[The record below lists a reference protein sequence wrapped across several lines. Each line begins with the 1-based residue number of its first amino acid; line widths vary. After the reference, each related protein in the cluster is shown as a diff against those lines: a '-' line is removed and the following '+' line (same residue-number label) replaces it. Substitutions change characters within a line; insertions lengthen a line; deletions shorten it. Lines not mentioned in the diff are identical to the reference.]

1 VAVNLGRIMSKK
13 STTMAGLVEF
23 TPSFLPHP
31 RLSLAVFDFDGTLS
45 WLRHGWPE
53 LMCQVFL
60 PYYPRRADESV
71 EEVQHL
77 LTAEILSGNGLP
89 SIFQMRKFVE
99 RVQSRAAKAPAPE
112 ELLHEYQSRLDRII
126 AERSELI
133 ARKTAQ
139 VDDFVVFGARGM
151 LDLLERRGFKLF
163 VLSGTLEERVKEEAH
178 LLDLTRYFGDRIFGS
193 GSTSFSKRT
202 ILDKILAEEN
212 LRGEN
217 LLCFGDGPVEILH
230 AQELGGMAVA
240 VASDENQNGSGRM
253 DSVKRA
259 QLMDAGAHVVIP
271 DYRDAPQL
279 LDVLLNG

>member
-1 VAVNLGRIMSKK
+1 MPKK
-13 STTMAGLVEF
+13 STSCAGLVEF

-31 RLSLAVFDFDGTLS
+31 HLSLAVFDFDGTLS
-45 WLRHGWPE
+45 WLRHGWPD

-71 EEVQHL
+71 KEVQHL

-99 RVQSRAAKAPAPE
+99 RVHARGAKAPAPE

-126 AERSELI
+126 AERSEMI
-133 ARKTAQ
+133 SRKAAQ
-139 VDDFVVFGARGM
+139 VDDFVVFGGRGM

-163 VLSGTLEERVKEEAH
+163 VLSGTLEERVKEEAN
-178 LLDLTRYFGDRIFGS
+178 LLDLTRYFGERIFGS
-193 GSTSFSKRT
+193 GATSFSKRV
-202 ILDKILAEEN
+202 ILDRILAEEN

-230 AQELGGMAVA
+230 AKELGGMAVA
-240 VASDENQNGSGRM
+240 VASDENQNGSGRLDPM
-253 DSVKRA
+253 KRA
-259 QLMDAGAHVVIP
+259 QLIDAGAHLVVP
-271 DYRDAPQL
+271 DYRDAPAL

>member
-1 VAVNLGRIMSKK
+1 MSKE
-13 STTMAGLVEF
+13 STSYSGLVEF
-23 TPSFLPHP
+23 TPTFSPRP
-31 RLSLAVFDFDGTLS
+31 RLRLAVFDFDGTLS

-71 EEVQHL
+71 EEVQRL

-99 RVQSRAAKAPAPE
+99 RVQTRGVKAPAPE

-126 AERSELI
+126 TERTEMIS
-133 ARKTAQ
+133 RKAAQ
-139 VDDFVVFGARGM
+139 VDDFVVFGARRM
-151 LDLLERRGFKLF
+151 LDILERRGFKLF
-163 VLSGTLEERVKEEAH
+163 VLSGTLEGRVKEEAQ
-178 LLDLTRYFGDRIFGS
+178 LLNLTRYFGERIFGS
-193 GSTSFSKRT
+193 PVSGSFSKRSV
-202 ILDKILAEEN
+202 LDKILAAEN

-240 VASDENQNGSGRM
+240 VASDEDRNGSGRM
-253 DSVKRA
+253 DSMKRT
-259 QLMDAGAHVVIP
+259 QLVAAGAHVVVP
-271 DYRDAPQL
+271 DYRDAPAL
-279 LDVLLNG
+279 LDALLHG